1 MNDTKIKPNLCT
13 RCGTNLSLNCEGYNK
28 HDNTVK
34 AGKVGRVY
42 YTYCPECGQK
52 RETNNL

>member
-42 YTYCPECGQK
+42 YTYCPECGKK